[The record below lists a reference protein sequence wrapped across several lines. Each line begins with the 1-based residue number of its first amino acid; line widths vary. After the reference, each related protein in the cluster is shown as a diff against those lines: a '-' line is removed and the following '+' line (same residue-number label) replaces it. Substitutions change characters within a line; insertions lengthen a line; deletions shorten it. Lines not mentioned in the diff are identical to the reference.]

1 LDKRIAVRYVMLGE
15 NEKAM
20 EWLQKTIDEH
30 SKTVMS
36 FKFDPRMQ
44 RIQVYPP
51 FHEMLRRLGL
61 EPV

>member
-1 LDKRIAVRYVMLGE
+1 MLGE